1 MFAGEEVGD
10 LFRHG
15 RAYDVNVWST
25 PESRNS
31 VASVGNLLLDT
42 PSRGHVRLGDVADV
56 QIRPAQSV
64 IYREDN
70 SRRIDVSA
78 NVKNRNLNDVMKDVN
93 ARLATVKLPLGYR
106 TVVLGE
112 YAERQAAQ
120 GRLFMFAIGAAMGV
134 LLLLV
139 WSFGDIKLGMLG
151 FLTLP
156 SALVGGLLAAYFNGD
171 VISLGSLVGFLTVFG
186 IAARNMIM
194 LISHYQH
201 LERHEG
207 MTFGPELALRGAV
220 ERLSPIL
227 MTALATGL
235 ALVPMVIAG
244 NIPGHEIE
252 YPMAVVIL
260 GGLVGSTMLNL
271 FVVPSI
277 YLRFGARKHGGAAQ
291 VPASTS

>member
-1 MFAGEEVGD
+1 
-10 LFRHG
+10 
-15 RAYDVNVWST
+15 
-25 PESRNS
+25 
-31 VASVGNLLLDT
+31 VGNLLLDT
-42 PSRGHVRLGDVADV
+42 PSRGHVRLGDVANV

-277 YLRFGARKHGGAAQ
+277 YLRFGARKHGGAEQ

>member
-1 MFAGEEVGD
+1 
-10 LFRHG
+10 
-15 RAYDVNVWST
+15 
-25 PESRNS
+25 
-31 VASVGNLLLDT
+31 
-42 PSRGHVRLGDVADV
+42 
-56 QIRPAQSV
+56 
-64 IYREDN
+64 
-70 SRRIDVSA
+70 
-78 NVKNRNLNDVMKDVN
+78 
-93 ARLATVKLPLGYR
+93 
-106 TVVLGE
+106 VVLGE

-277 YLRFGARKHGGAAQ
+277 YLRFGARKHGGAEQ